1 MNISFEEVL
10 ENDYFLKVMSTDN
23 RDEVQK
29 QLIVIGIENKESKN
43 EFSDINYQEGLIDF
57 GELININIHQ
67 QSHDTFANN
76 KKNLTR
82 FIKLIYKR
90 NENAVVKISIISD
103 DFIYYYRQYYSILYT
118 DNTFVEKNKNS
129 INKIVL
135 IILLKR
141 YLGYKAAYFARAF
154 YLKFRK
160 LVRF

>member
-57 GELININIHQ
+57 GELINIKIHQ

-103 DFIYYYRQYYSILYT
+103 HFIYYYRQYYSILYT
-118 DNTFVEKNKNS
+118 DNTFVEKNKSS

-135 IILLKR
+135 IILLKDISVIR
-141 YLGYKAAYFARAF
+141 RPILLEHFI
-154 YLKFRK
+154 
-160 LVRF
+160 